1 MSDHEQL
8 AELRRH
14 LDRQGGRGVE
24 LAEEIDDLAC
34 KLGQC
39 VYTLDECRRETHEG
53 YSSEASEQWL

>member
-1 MSDHEQL
+1 MTDRERL

-34 KLGQC
+34 ELG
-39 VYTLDECRRETHEG
+39 ECIYSAEECGRDTHEP
-53 YSSEASEQWL
+53 EAE